1 MIFVQNS
8 SPKRPWSKQ
17 SGRPRPSTTAT
28 PRKSALRSHSAF
40 IPFARY
46 SDRLLVAG
54 WPWDKRAE
62 FSSGVIL
69 GLIVSLLAAPP
80 PSLALLR
87 RDIVL
92 QVLDCLLARSNQPV
106 P

>member
-46 SDRLLVAG
+46 SDRLLEDGLHRPIVDETRLTGIYDFKIGARRR
-54 WPWDKRAE
+54 PLRN
-62 FSSGVIL
+62 FSACWTISW
-69 GLIVSLLAAPP
+69 
-80 PSLALLR
+80 
-87 RDIVL
+87 VL
-92 QVLDCLLARSNQPV
+92 S
-106 P
+106 